1 MMIIIIA
8 IIITIIFMIITI
20 IITIIFMIIGEI
32 YIYMEDESLCCKTN
46 HIYGNML
53 MGGYSD

>member
-1 MMIIIIA
+1 MIIIIA

-32 YIYMEDESLCCKTN
+32 YIYGRWIVVLQNQSYIWEHVN
-46 HIYGNML
+46 
-53 MGGYSD
+53 GGL